1 MSTTNKLNETAD
13 RYEKRELNIP
23 DVQAHELSSVIENVY
38 TSTRVDEITGEMD
51 REDWELVASEISRRM
66 RSLDAHFNDENSIWE
81 RATWIENEDEDGAED
96 EAEIWRCRVETI
108 DPWIMSVADVIA
120 DEVMDEERAR
130 EDLVETARRLVTI
143 SFRCSEHDRVA
154 AGYIIGFAEIR

>member
-13 RYEKRELNIP
+13 RCEKRELHIP
-23 DVQAHELSSVIENVY
+23 DVQADELGRGIKNVY
-38 TSTRVDEITGEMD
+38 TSTQVDEIIGEMD

-66 RSLDAHFNDENSIWE
+66 RGLDAHFNDGNNIWE
-81 RATWIENEDEDGAED
+81 RASWIESNDDESEDRE
-96 EAEIWRCRVETI
+96 EIWRCRVESI
-108 DPWIMSVADVIA
+108 DPWIKSVADVIA

-130 EDLVETARRLVTI
+130 EDLLETARRLVTI